1 MNIIVYTTCP
11 DEEVARAISHKV
23 VGERLAACVHRHTA
37 GTSVFEWEGRIEEDA
52 EILLMIKTK
61 EKLYQALEEA
71 ILAEHPYEVPEII
84 AVSIDQGLAAYL
96 RWIDHLD

>member
-11 DEEVARAISHKV
+11 DEETARRISHRL
-23 VGERLAACVHRHTA
+23 VGDRLAACVHRYAA
-37 GTSVFEWEGRIEEDA
+37 GMSVFEWEGQVEEEA

-61 EKLYQALEEA
+61 EKLYGSMESA

-84 AVSIDQGLAAYL
+84 ATNIDTGLPAYL